1 VAGSFGEEMGR
12 ALKKPSSW
20 VGSHFNPNVV
30 DRVIAERHRTAQH
43 GDRLWILYLLE
54 LWAQRWL

>member
-1 VAGSFGEEMGR
+1 MGH

-20 VGSHFNPNVV
+20 VGSHFNPTVV
-30 DRVIAERHRTAQH
+30 DRVVAERHRTAQH
-43 GDRLWILYLLE
+43 GDRLWILYLFE